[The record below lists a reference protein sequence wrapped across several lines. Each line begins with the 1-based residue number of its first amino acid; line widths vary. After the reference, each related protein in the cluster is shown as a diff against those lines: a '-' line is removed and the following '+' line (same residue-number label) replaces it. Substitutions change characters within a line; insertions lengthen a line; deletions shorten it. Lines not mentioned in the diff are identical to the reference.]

1 MARASIPYDRLQI
14 AAEKLFPEPTYRN
27 IRLEGS
33 MRRRQSYEEKP
44 TPTTIYDR
52 RTGNYKSIGY
62 RCYLSGQRIA
72 GIDDN
77 FNPVFDFFRGWYLVE
92 LD

>member
-1 MARASIPYDRLQI
+1 MARASIPYDSLQM

-27 IRLEGS
+27 VRLQGT
-33 MRRRQSYEEKP
+33 MRRYNSYEEKP

-62 RCYLSGQRIA
+62 RCFITGSILVG
-72 GIDDN
+72 
-77 FNPVFDFFRGWYLVE
+77 FDKQFEPQFRRFSQWTLLE
-92 LD
+92 L